1 MHRHALALSA
11 LLFAFLTVSPTAQN
25 TANQAE
31 GAEAIRALIARLET
45 TYVFPDVAARV
56 RKELE
61 TRIQAGAYRDVAEG
75 APLADALTRDLRI
88 ITADQHVRVAYSNE
102 RFPPMTEATQTPS
115 PQSLENTRRQ
125 LAAVNYGFLKV
136 ERLPGN
142 IGFLDLDFFADPD
155 MGGATAAAAM
165 TFLAETDALIVDLRF
180 NGGGNSRMVALLASY
195 LFDGE
200 PRHLTDIVVPRENW
214 LKQSWTLP
222 YVTGK
227 KFGGAKP
234 VYVVTSAKTFSAAE
248 EFAYDLQSL
257 GRATIVGEKT
267 RGGANPSGRY
277 RLTDHYAVM
286 VPTAQA
292 VNPHTKSNWE
302 GTGVL
307 PELSVAAGDALRI
320 AQIRILERLIQDGS
334 PDLKEDRLRRK
345 DALEKEIR

>member
-25 TANQAE
+25 PANQAE

-88 ITADQHVRVAYSNE
+88 ITADQHVRVAYSKE
-102 RFPPMTEATQTPS
+102 PFPPMTEAPQTPS

-200 PRHLTDIVVPRENW
+200 PRHLT
-214 LKQSWTLP
+214 
-222 YVTGK
+222 
-227 KFGGAKP
+227 
-234 VYVVTSAKTFSAAE
+234 
-248 EFAYDLQSL
+248 
-257 GRATIVGEKT
+257 
-267 RGGANPSGRY
+267 
-277 RLTDHYAVM
+277 
-286 VPTAQA
+286 
-292 VNPHTKSNWE
+292 
-302 GTGVL
+302 
-307 PELSVAAGDALRI
+307 
-320 AQIRILERLIQDGS
+320 
-334 PDLKEDRLRRK
+334 
-345 DALEKEIR
+345 